1 MHMPLP
7 KVILLAGILGV
18 TTLLFFLGHHTIRT
32 NRGLSPG
39 DELPDLPLES
49 FDGDRVDSGSWR
61 GSPILLV
68 LFLPGCPSCRA
79 QIDDLELVACE
90 LPDLNVVL
98 LSVNGSPLTMNTSF
112 PVYRDPSGRFLE
124 RTRKPIVPT
133 LYWLDSKGKVK
144 YARAG
149 RREFSAD
156 LSLFKTLLTSNES
169 HE

>member
-1 MHMPLP
+1 MRVPLS
-7 KVILLAGILGV
+7 KMILPACILGV
-18 TTLLFFLGHHTIRT
+18 TTLLFSLSHHIIRT
-32 NRGLSPG
+32 YRGLSPG

-79 QIDDLELVACE
+79 QINDLESVACE
-90 LPDLNVVL
+90 LPDLNVAL
-98 LSVNGSPLTMNTSF
+98 LSVNGLPLTMNTSF

-124 RTRKPIVPT
+124 HTRKLVVPT
-133 LYWLDSKGKVK
+133 LYWMDSEGKVK

-156 LSLFKTLLTSNES
+156 LSLFRTLLTRDES